1 MMTVVNAGS
10 LFPEKP
16 LIKGYAYF
24 KTTNLQECLY
34 LGTYNTC
41 LGNIKFLKHFITI
54 KLEDPKCL

>member
-34 LGTYNTC
+34 LGI
-41 LGNIKFLKHFITI
+41 LIILR
-54 KLEDPKCL
+54 

>member
-34 LGTYNTC
+34 LGTY
-41 LGNIKFLKHFITI
+41 IYEFFSYF
-54 KLEDPKCL
+54 ESAY